1 LVLDLRRL
9 RVLAEIAERG
19 SLSAAA
25 DALGYTAS
33 AVSQQLAALE
43 REAGVELVDRHARG
57 TTLTDAGEMLLIHA
71 RRLLAGEQA
80 ARSELMAFASG
91 ERGRLRK
98 GWFTTAG
105 AALMPFALATFLR
118 EYSGVELVLSEC
130 DPDQAAQALRAG
142 ELDLALIYQFE
153 LDEDPAPDLSQTML
167 ITDRAYIGVP
177 ANNRLAGRT
186 RLTLSHF
193 REEPWVQGVREGVTL
208 TALPTACRAA
218 GFEPL
223 IVFRT
228 DDHLVVQ
235 GLVAAGVGVALLPH
249 IAIPTV
255 RRDIAIKQVTGA
267 GLQRSIRL
275 AFAQRQRASPLASA
289 MATHL
294 QNAAQRVSGEADA
307 RLTAGA

>member
-1 LVLDLRRL
+1 MLNLRRL
-9 RVLAEIAERG
+9 RVLAEIADRG

-43 REAGVELVDRHARG
+43 REAGVALVDRHARG
-57 TTLTDAGEMLLIHA
+57 TTLTDAGEILLIHA

-91 ERGRLRK
+91 ERGRLRV

-105 AALMPFALATFLR
+105 AALMPFALASFLR
-118 EYSGVELVLSEC
+118 QYARVELVLAEC

-153 LDEDPAPDLSQTML
+153 LDEDPAPDLPQKTL

-177 ANNRLAGRT
+177 ANSPLASRT
-186 RLTLSHF
+186 RLKLSHF
-193 REEPWVQGVREGVTL
+193 REQPWVQGVREGLTL
-208 TALPTACRAA
+208 AALPTACRAA
-218 GFEPL
+218 GFEPHV
-223 IVFRT
+223 VFRT

-235 GLVAAGVGVALLPH
+235 GLVAAGVGAALLPH
-249 IAIPTV
+249 IAVPTI

-275 AFAQRQRASPLASA
+275 AFAQRQNAPPLVTA
-289 MATHL
+289 MAAHL
-294 QNAAQRVSGEADA
+294 ETAARRVSAEAEA
-307 RLTAGA
+307 RLTEGA

>member
-1 LVLDLRRL
+1 MLNLRRL
-9 RVLAEIAERG
+9 HLFTEIAERG

-25 DALGYTAS
+25 EALGYTAS
-33 AVSQQLAALE
+33 AVSQQLAGLE

-57 TTLTDAGEMLLIHA
+57 TTLTDAGEMLLTHA
-71 RRLLAGEQA
+71 RRLLASEQA
-80 ARSELMAFASG
+80 ARSELAAFAGG
-91 ERGRLRK
+91 ERGRLRV

-105 AALMPFALATFLR
+105 AALMPFALASFLR
-118 EYSGVELVLSEC
+118 EHPGVELVLAEC

-153 LDEDPAPDLSQTML
+153 LDEDPAPDLPQTAL

-177 ANNRLAGRT
+177 ANSRLASRT
-186 RLTLSHF
+186 RLRLSHF
-193 REEPWVQGVREGVTL
+193 REQSWVQGVREGVTL
-208 TALPTACRAA
+208 AALPTACRAA
-218 GFEPL
+218 GFEPH

-249 IAIPTV
+249 IAVPTI

-267 GLQRSIRL
+267 GLQRTLRL
-275 AFAQRQRASPLASA
+275 AFAQRRNSSPLAIA
-289 MATHL
+289 MAAHL
-294 QNAAQRVSGEADA
+294 ENAAQRVSAEADA
-307 RLTAGA
+307 RLTADA